1 MTSILP
7 PMSEAD
13 KTKTSDANEVGM
25 NREKPVFSNELAYVV
40 GIITVAFGVAF
51 MEKANFGVSMVVA
64 PAYLLHLKLSPMYPF
79 FTFGM
84 AEYTLQAVLLL
95 AMVVILRKF
104 RLSYLF
110 SFVTAV
116 IYGFT
121 LDFCMWVVK
130 NLDAQPVWARLAMFV
145 GGMVLCAIGI
155 SFFFHSYISPEV
167 YELFVKEVSGH
178 IGMDINRFK
187 TIYDCSSC
195 IISIAMS
202 FAFFGLWHFEG
213 VKLGTVF
220 CALVNGSM
228 IGAVSRFLEGHFE
241 FKDCL
246 KLRKYFE

>member
-1 MTSILP
+1 MEEI
-7 PMSEAD
+7 
-13 KTKTSDANEVGM
+13 KTSKMKME
-25 NREKPVFSNELAYVV
+25 EKGARPVFSNELAYVV
-40 GIITVAFGVAF
+40 GIIAVAFGVAF

-64 PAYLLHLKLSPMYPF
+64 PAYLLYLKLSPSYPF

-84 AEYTLQAVLLL
+84 AEYTLQAVLLV
-95 AMVVILRKF
+95 AMIIILRKF
-104 RLSYLF
+104 KLSYLF

-116 IYGFT
+116 VYGFT
-121 LDFCMWVVK
+121 LDFCMWSVK
-130 NLDAQPVWARLAMFV
+130 GIDAQPVWARFAMFV

-167 YELFVKEVSGH
+167 YELFVKEVSIH

-195 IISIAMS
+195 AISIAMS
-202 FAFFGLWHFEG
+202 FAFFGMWHFEG

-228 IGAVSRFLEGHFE
+228 IGAVSRFLEKRFE
-241 FKDCL
+241 FKDCF

>member
-1 MTSILP
+1 MEEI
-7 PMSEAD
+7 
-13 KTKTSDANEVGM
+13 KTSKMKME
-25 NREKPVFSNELAYVV
+25 EKGTRPFFSNELAYVV
-40 GIITVAFGVAF
+40 GIIAVAFGVAF

-64 PAYLLHLKLSPMYPF
+64 PAYLLYLKLSPSHPF

-84 AEYTLQAVLLL
+84 AEYTLQAVLLV
-95 AMVVILRKF
+95 AMMIMLRKF
-104 RLSYLF
+104 KLSYLF

-116 IYGFT
+116 VYGFT
-121 LDFCMWVVK
+121 LDFCMWSV
-130 NLDAQPVWARLAMFV
+130 NGIDAQPVWARLVMFL
-145 GGMVLCAIGI
+145 GGMVLCSIGI
-155 SFFFHSYISPEV
+155 SFFFHSYVSPEV
-167 YELFVKEVSGH
+167 YELFVKEVSHH

-195 IISIAMS
+195 AISIAMS

-228 IGAVSRFLEGHFE
+228 IGAVSRFLEKRFE
-241 FKDCL
+241 FKDCF

>member
-1 MTSILP
+1 
-7 PMSEAD
+7 MSDVKIE
-13 KTKTSDANEVGM
+13 NG
-25 NREKPVFSNELAYVV
+25 RPVFSNELAYAV
-40 GIITVAFGVAF
+40 GMVAVAFGVAF

-64 PAYLLHLKLSPMYPF
+64 PADLLHLM
-79 FTFGM
+79 
-84 AEYTLQAVLLL
+84 QAVLLL
-95 AMVVILRKF
+95 VMVVVLRKF

-130 NLDAQPVWARLAMFV
+130 NLDAQPVWTRLAMFV

-228 IGAVSRFLEGHFE
+228 IGAVSKFLENNFE

>member
-1 MTSILP
+1 MEEI
-7 PMSEAD
+7 
-13 KTKTSDANEVGM
+13 KTSKMKME
-25 NREKPVFSNELAYVV
+25 EKGARPVFSNELAYVV
-40 GIITVAFGVAF
+40 GIIAVAFGVAF

-64 PAYLLHLKLSPMYPF
+64 PAYLLYLKLSPSYPF

-84 AEYTLQAVLLL
+84 AEYTLQAVLLV
-95 AMVVILRKF
+95 AMMIMLRKF
-104 RLSYLF
+104 KLSYLF

-121 LDFCMWVVK
+121 LDFCMWAVK
-130 NLDAQPVWARLAMFV
+130 NLDSQPVWARLLMFV
-145 GGMVLCAIGI
+145 GGMVLCSIGI
-155 SFFFHSYISPEV
+155 SFFFHSYVSPEV
-167 YELFVKEVSGH
+167 YELFVKEVSSH

-195 IISIAMS
+195 AISIAMS

-228 IGAVSRFLEGHFE
+228 IGAVSRFLEKRFE
-241 FKDCL
+241 FKDCF